1 MITITCNSI
10 KDIIAQR
17 QKYISFKSA
26 LVEVRRKIH
35 HTQSD
40 YLKRP
45 RCNTIFRRD
54 YLYMIYKIFEFS

>member
-10 KDIIAQR
+10 KDSIAQR
-17 QKYISFKSA
+17 QKYISFKSV

-45 RCNTIFRRD
+45 RFPKSLALLDLLN
-54 YLYMIYKIFEFS
+54 L